1 MSRIYILASIVALLL
16 AGCAAPKKNMPK
28 KSTANNSAMPKEI
41 SQAKND
47 SERYLLTFYPMAVE
61 QMERHGIPA
70 SITLAQGLLES
81 GTGKSKLASEG
92 KNHFGIKAD
101 KRWKGRTMKV
111 MDNGALHK
119 FRVYDNAGESYE
131 DHSQFLIVNKRYA
144 SLFRLKKTDYKGWA
158 KGLRDAYYAEDRQYH
173 TKLVALIERYR
184 LYEYDSYTMS
194 DIKNGRKEGNP
205 KSIALNRSIYKSN
218 GLLYVTA
225 RQGDTFETLSKELG
239 ISKNK
244 LISYN
249 DLHKG
254 YKIEE
259 GDIIYLEKKR
269 SKALEKYSFHR
280 TRNGESLY
288 RISQIYGI
296 RLENLYKMNP
306 QYSSYTR
313 LKVGDVIRLR

>member
-1 MSRIYILASIVALLL
+1 MSYKKIILFLSLFLSGFVCYSQQNSVYNAYIHQYKDVA
-16 AGCAAPKKNMPK
+16 
-28 KSTANNSAMPKEI
+28 I
-41 SQAKND
+41 
-47 SERYLLTFYPMAVE
+47 E
-61 QMERHGIPA
+61 QMNKHKIPA

-81 GTGKSKLASEG
+81 AAGQSKLAR
-92 KNHFGIKAD
+92 KANNHFGIKCGST
-101 KRWKGRTMKV
+101 WKGKYVRHDDDKC
-111 MDNGALHK
+111 GEK
-119 FRVYDNAGESYE
+119 FRAYDSPIESYE
-131 DHSQFLIVNKRYA
+131 DHSIFLTTRAHYA
-144 SLFRLKKTDYKGWA
+144 PLFSLELTDYKGWA